1 MSFKDFKNKYGEI
14 ISYLIV
20 GVLSTVVSMSVY
32 YGLVLTILDPNDA
45 IMLQVANV
53 ISWVASVTFAYFTN
67 RKFVFK
73 SKEKNM
79 AKEAAKFYG
88 SRVVTLLM
96 DMAVMFILFTL
107 LNMNDKWAKILVQV
121 IVIVANYFL
130 SKLFVFN
137 ARKKIRHTN

>member
-73 SKEKNM
+73 SKEKNT
-79 AKEAAKFYG
+79 
-88 SRVVTLLM
+88 R
-96 DMAVMFILFTL
+96 
-107 LNMNDKWAKILVQV
+107 KI
-121 IVIVANYFL
+121 
-130 SKLFVFN
+130 S
-137 ARKKIRHTN
+137 HTYMRF

>member
-53 ISWVASVTFAYFTN
+53 ISWVVSVTFAYFTN
-67 RKFVFK
+67 IKFVFK

-96 DMAVMFILFTL
+96 DMAVMFILVTL

-137 ARKKIRHTN
+137 ARKKRRHTN